1 MHSLL
6 MAVSDIFQKRKTTN
20 PAIVALLTGPDLAV
34 VRELSTSRHW
44 EVSFAADCPDALVRI
59 GQMKAQILF
68 LDRDLAGP
76 GWRQTIHAFASSSHK
91 ICIMLVSKTV
101 DTNLWNEVVR
111 YGGYEVLPKPLQEND
126 LLRAVSL
133 AWSYWSSSAGSAKR

>member
-6 MAVSDIFQKRKTTN
+6 IAVSDIFQKRKATN
-20 PAIVALLTGPDLAV
+20 PAIVALLTEPDLAV
-34 VRELSTSRHW
+34 VRELSSSRHW
-44 EVSFAADCPDALVRI
+44 DVYFAGNCPDALARI

-76 GWRQTIHAFASSSHK
+76 GWRQTIHAFASSSTK
-91 ICIMLVSKTV
+91 ICIMLVSKVV

-111 YGGYEVLPKPLQEND
+111 YGGYEVLSKPLQKSD
-126 LLRAVSL
+126 LLRAVNL
-133 AWSYWSSSAGSAKR
+133 AWSYWSSSAGSVKR

>member
-6 MAVSDIFQKRKTTN
+6 IAVSDIFQKRKMVN
-20 PAIVALLTGPDLAV
+20 PAIVAVLTEPDVMV
-34 VRELSTSRHW
+34 VRELSSSRHW
-44 EVSFAADCPDALVRI
+44 AVSFAADCPDALARI

-76 GWRQTIHAFASSSHK
+76 GWRQTIHAFASSSTK
-91 ICIMLVSKTV
+91 ICIMVVSKVV

-111 YGGYEVLPKPLQEND
+111 YGGYEVLSKPLQEGD
-126 LLRAVSL
+126 LLRAVNL
-133 AWSYWSSSAGSAKR
+133 AWSYWSSSAGSVKR